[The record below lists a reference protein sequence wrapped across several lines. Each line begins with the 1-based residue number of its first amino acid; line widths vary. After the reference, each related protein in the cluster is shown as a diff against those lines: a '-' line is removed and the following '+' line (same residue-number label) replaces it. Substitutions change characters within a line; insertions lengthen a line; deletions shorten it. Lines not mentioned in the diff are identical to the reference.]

1 MDGRTARQKTE
12 EWIRRYHMA
21 DRGDGVLA
29 AVSGGADSVCL
40 LLLLCELRETLGI
53 RVAAFHL
60 NHGLRG
66 AEADWDEA
74 YVRALCEK
82 LGVALTVRR
91 EDVASYAVSRRLTE
105 EEAGRRLR
113 YQYLEETADGLGF
126 RRIATAHHRDDCAET
141 VLMNLFRGSGLSGL
155 SGIPPVRGR
164 VIRPLLALS
173 REEIEAYLTERGISW
188 CEDSTNHEN
197 LHTRNRIRNELLPR
211 VKESVNPRAAE
222 HIVRTAEVAAQAEA
236 YFEALAVKLLDMDQA
251 GRDAAKPHEPEPEQE
266 TPDAPSASVSLACMD
281 AQPEIVRYYLIREL
295 LYQAGCG
302 RKDITE
308 RHIRAILGLSGPG
321 AGTRVDLPGD
331 FIAVRGY
338 DALSV
343 RRRQTEADPGELCW
357 ESRVF
362 PREKDGEIPRNRYTK
377 WFDYDKIKGTLILRT
392 RREGDYFTLAG
403 GGKKMLRRYF
413 IDEKIPE
420 SSRDKIPL
428 FADGSHI
435 LWIVGGRI
443 SEAYKVDAATGTIL
457 EIRILPPY
465 PV

>member
-66 AEADWDEA
+66 AEADRDEA

-251 GRDAAKPHEPEPEQE
+251 GRDAAKPHEPETE
-266 TPDAPSASVSLACMD
+266 TPDAAPASVSLACLD

-343 RRRQTEADPGELCW
+343 QRRQTEAGPGELCW

-443 SEAYKVDAATGTIL
+443 SEAYKVDAATRTIL
-457 EIRILPPY
+457 EIRILPPH